1 MNKLKAAFIGFVPF
15 GGTPDE
21 IYAALESYAKIGY
34 KAFESGDM
42 LLRNGDPDENIARV
56 KAFGMEP
63 LSTGLGMGKL
73 DLSVVPTV
81 VEKAKKLG
89 VNRAATFA
97 GCVANHRFGMR
108 PDVPGYDEV
117 MAEIEL
123 LNAIA
128 KELAKEGI
136 VTSFHN
142 HDAEFLT
149 FYKGKCAFD
158 YMVENSEYLKFE
170 VDCGWALY
178 GHNDPIAVLDKV
190 GDKLCALHIK
200 DFTYGNAVQT
210 LAMPGME
217 IDENKAQNRMP
228 RFTTPGTGL
237 LPLAACLKKGI
248 ELGMDYA
255 IVEQDFMYHMN
266 QYDTLTG
273 AYLNMKETG
282 FVE

>member
-1 MNKLKAAFIGFVPF
+1 MTKLKAGFIGFVPF

-34 KAFESGDM
+34 SGFEGGDM
-42 LLRNGDPDENIARV
+42 LLRNGDPAENLARV

-63 LSTGLGMGKL
+63 LSVGLGRGAM
-73 DLSVVPTV
+73 DLSIVPDV
-81 VEKAKKLG
+81 VERAKKVG
-89 VNRAATFA
+89 VKRAATFV
-97 GCVANHRFGMR
+97 GCVGNYRFGGR
-108 PDVPGYDEV
+108 ETPPTYDEV
-117 MAEIEL
+117 MKEIED

-170 VDCGWALY
+170 LDCGWALY
-178 GHNDPIAVLDKV
+178 GHFDPVKTLDKL
-190 GDKLCALHIK
+190 GDKLCAVHIK
-200 DFTYGNAVQT
+200 DFTYGNAVSP
-210 LAMPGME
+210 ARPGAPAV
-217 IDENKAQNRMP
+217 DENLRQISMP

-237 LPLAACLKKGI
+237 LPLAACLEKSL

-266 QYDTLTG
+266 QFDTLTG
-273 AYLNMKETG
+273 AYLNMRETG